1 MTAIR
6 LARPGPF
13 SAPRVALGGGAI
25 AALMA
30 LAHVSNDAL
39 TSMLSALLPSLQGR
53 MGLTESTL
61 AILVATLAF
70 SSSVT
75 QPLFGALS
83 DRFGARR
90 VAAVGTTFGVSLMSL
105 MTVAPNLVLLFGLLL
120 VGGLGSG
127 AFHPAGASVVGAS
140 VVGAAPLSRKELALS
155 LFSAG
160 GTIGLALGPLLVLAA
175 AATFGVGFTP
185 WLIVPA
191 ILLGVVMYLFVPD
204 APRAP
209 GAERSRILERRLF
222 TGPVGA
228 LALVATLSGIAY
240 VAFSAGYPLYL
251 VRQHGLAA
259 SDPVLGLT
267 LAVFNLAA
275 AGGAVIAAAMAR
287 RTDRRVLVAG
297 TTAAALMPL
306 LALLHLRPADPGYFV
321 AVAAAGALLNAGLPA
336 LLVAAHEFA
345 PRQKATA
352 SGMLMGLP
360 VGLAGLLYIGVG
372 RLQEAVGLGP
382 ALAVAFLAVVPA
394 AALTLFALRAG
405 ADEDTDE
412 MTAAACSCLGGRT
425 CASAFTISR

>member
-6 LARPGPF
+6 LARPRPF
-13 SAPRVALGGGAI
+13 STPRVALGGGAI

-53 MGLTESTL
+53 LGLTETTL

-90 VAAVGTTFGVSLMSL
+90 VAAVGTAFGVSLMSL
-105 MTVAPNLVLLFGLLL
+105 MTIAPNLVLLFGLLL
-120 VGGLGSG
+120 IGGLGSG
-127 AFHPAGASVVGAS
+127 AFHPAGAS

-191 ILLGVVMYLFVPD
+191 VLLGVVMYLVVPD

-209 GAERSRILERRLF
+209 GAERSGILDRRLF

-228 LALVATLSGIAY
+228 LALVATLSGIAF

-251 VRQHGLAA
+251 VHQHDVAA

-275 AGGAVIAAAMAR
+275 AGGAVIAATLAR
-287 RTDRRVLVAG
+287 WADRRLLVAG
-297 TTAAALMPL
+297 TTAAAIVPL
-306 LALLHLRPADPGYFV
+306 LALLRLGPGDPAYFI

-336 LLVAAHEFA
+336 LLVAAHELA
-345 PRQKATA
+345 PRQKAAA

-372 RLQEAVGLGP
+372 RLQEAIGLGP
-382 ALAVAFLAVVPA
+382 AMTVAFLAVVPA
-394 AALTLFALRAG
+394 AALALLALRRRAG
-405 ADEDTDE
+405 DDGTTP
-412 MTAAACSCLGGRT
+412 MTAAACSCLGGRA